1 MTAVRKLDKDEHQ
14 LIGDIIGDSFA
25 DDPINQWIFGSTR
38 GIAGYYTLAARKLY
52 LQRGY
57 GHVMGDEG
65 GTMWLPPGEAKHIPL
80 WNSLDIATIL
90 LRQGGVGALMRGLA
104 VDGYLARIKPEKPH
118 YYLFAIGARQGCQ
131 GKGIG
136 GQLMTTGLE
145 RANREGMPVY
155 LESSKRDNLP
165 FYRRFGFELIEE
177 VIPAK
182 GCPPMWPM
190 WRNPGQG

>member
-1 MTAVRKLDKDEHQ
+1 MTAVRKLHKGEHE

-25 DDPINQWIFGSTR
+25 DDPINQWIFGSTH
-38 GIAGYYTLAARKLY
+38 GIDGYYTLAAKKLY

-57 GHVMGDEG
+57 GHVRGDDG
-65 GTMWLPPGEAKHIPL
+65 GSLWLPPGEAKHIPL
-80 WNSLDIATIL
+80 WNSLDIAAVM
-90 LRQGGVGALMRGLA
+90 LRHGGPGALRRGLA
-104 VDGYLARIKPEKPH
+104 VDGYLARIKPTEPH
-118 YYLFAIGARQGCQ
+118 YYLFAIGARRGRQ

-136 GQLMTTGLE
+136 GKLMAAGLE
-145 RANREGMPVY
+145 RANAERMPVY

-177 VIPAK
+177 VVPAR

-190 WRNPGQG
+190 WREPK